1 MQIPVLVAVI
11 VLGLCACVT
20 DVQRG
25 RIPNLL
31 TFGGALAAIAY
42 HFAAGGVTGGLS
54 SLGGWL
60 AGAALFFPF
69 FVLRGMG
76 GGDVKLLAAFG
87 AWLGPTGAL
96 WAGLYAAVL
105 GGIAALVVALAKGYT
120 RQAFTNI
127 FSLLM
132 FWRVS
137 GIKPL
142 PALTLHAGKG
152 PRLAYALPITAGALA
167 SIWFPLR

>member
-1 MQIPVLVAVI
+1 MQFPVLVAVI
-11 VLGLCACVT
+11 GIGLCACIT
-20 DVQRG
+20 DLRHG
-25 RIPNLL
+25 RIPNVL
-31 TFGGALAAIAY
+31 TFGGALAAVAY
-42 HFAAGGVTGGLS
+42 HLATGGWSGGLS
-54 SLGGWL
+54 SIGGWL

-69 FVLRGMG
+69 FALRGMG

-87 AWLGPTGAL
+87 AWLGPMTAV
-96 WAGLYAAVL
+96 WAALYAGVI
-105 GGIAALVVALAKGYT
+105 GGVAALAVALAQGYT
-120 RQAFTNI
+120 RQAFANI
-127 FSLLM
+127 LSLVM

-142 PALTLHAGKG
+142 PELTLHAGKG